1 MNFPHAIRALI
12 SMAHKH
18 TEDFPKILDDLI
30 SELDIIEKSG
40 IEIFSKIENS
50 FSYPCQISSIAA
62 ELSTLLTAIQHF
74 ESRARSNGV
83 TSLCT
88 TSDQAGT
95 TSTTNTPMTKQ
106 KLTNM
111 IDEVKLAAEELSK
124 ESKRI
129 ADNARAELS
138 G

>member
-1 MNFPHAIRALI
+1 
-12 SMAHKH
+12 MAHKH
-18 TEDFPKILDDLI
+18 PEDFSKILDDLI

-40 IEIFSKIENS
+40 IEIFSQIENS

-62 ELSTLLTAIQHF
+62 ELSTLLAAIQHF
-74 ESRARSNGV
+74 ESRARSNGI

-88 TSDQAGT
+88 TSDQVDA

-106 KLTNM
+106 RLSAM
-111 IDEVKLAAEELSK
+111 IDERKLAADELSK

-129 ADNARAELS
+129 ADNARAELL